1 MNEWN
6 IIGHDWAVRRL
17 RLQVEKGHIA
27 QSHLFVGPPSVGKA
41 ALARVLA
48 AAVLA
53 HGARDPARSAMLVN
67 KLKHP
72 DLMWVKA
79 ENGSIKVEQIR
90 EVLHNLT
97 LTPVEGPYRIVVI
110 DDAHLATDSGKNA
123 VLKTLE
129 EPNPTSI
136 IIMIAPSSDVM
147 LPTITSRCQ
156 VLNLRP
162 VSRQTIMQS
171 LLVKGVNAQQADL
184 VARLARGCP
193 GWALR
198 AVADDDLMA
207 AHSQYIA
214 DLETLLTANR
224 TRRFE
229 YSEQL
234 SRADDT
240 EIQTVLEHWL
250 LYWMDVAREIKTAQ
264 PHDDLLLNVD
274 HAQMIAHIASRVAL
288 GEVVRQVRGLM
299 DMLRYLQQN
308 VSMRVAIDVFLLQLP
323 VV

>member
-1 MNEWN
+1 
-6 IIGHDWAVRRL
+6 
-17 RLQVEKGHIA
+17 
-27 QSHLFVGPPSVGKA
+27 
-41 ALARVLA
+41 
-48 AAVLA
+48 
-53 HGARDPARSAMLVN
+53 
-67 KLKHP
+67 
-72 DLMWVKA
+72 
-79 ENGSIKVEQIR
+79 
-90 EVLHNLT
+90 
-97 LTPVEGPYRIVVI
+97 
-110 DDAHLATDSGKNA
+110 
-123 VLKTLE
+123 
-129 EPNPTSI
+129 
-136 IIMIAPSSDVM
+136 
-147 LPTITSRCQ
+147 
-156 VLNLRP
+156 
-162 VSRQTIMQS
+162 MQS